1 MRQIKEK
8 STETA
13 ATVNGASATHKN
25 QVHIEDTI
33 KKLIRQVEPVNFNL
47 EDLFIG
53 FQQSQDYRNRPQVDK
68 ADRKLTNRLIAEVGR
83 KTFSEYIE
91 DEVASTNLE
100 HEYQGFIYGF
110 RVAVS
115 LLNYASEVSQ
125 TDRII

>member
-1 MRQIKEK
+1 MHQIKEK
-8 STETA
+8 STGTA
-13 ATVNGASATHKN
+13 ATVNGANHEN

-33 KKLIRQVEPVNFNL
+33 KNLIRQVEPVNFNL
-47 EDLFIG
+47 EDLFIW

-91 DEVASTNLE
+91 DEVANTNLE

-115 LLNYASEVSQ
+115 LLNYASEECCH
-125 TDRII
+125 D

>member
-1 MRQIKEK
+1 MHQIKEK

-13 ATVNGASATHKN
+13 ATVNGANHEN

-33 KKLIRQVEPVNFNL
+33 KNLIRQVEPVNFNL
-47 EDLFIG
+47 EDLFIW

-68 ADRKLTNRLIAEVGR
+68 ADRKLTNRLIAAVGR

-91 DEVASTNLE
+91 DEFYSSAME

-110 RVAVS
+110 RIAVS
-115 LLNYASEVSQ
+115 LLNYASEEYCH
-125 TDRII
+125 D

>member
-1 MRQIKEK
+1 MHQIKEK

-13 ATVNGASATHKN
+13 ATVNGANHKN

-33 KKLIRQVEPVNFNL
+33 KNLIRQVEPVNFNL
-47 EDLFIG
+47 EDLFIW

-68 ADRKLTNRLIAEVGR
+68 AVRKLTNRLIAEVGR

-91 DEVASTNLE
+91 DEVANTNLE

-115 LLNYASEVSQ
+115 LLNYASEEYCH
-125 TDRII
+125 D